1 MKIVKIAIVVI
12 VIVIIG
18 ALVFAYMKVAHN
30 VKPVAMPP
38 EDQSRIKLEQKI
50 QSMSQDVDPKDR
62 KDLENLIGK
71 RFPSAPATKAN

>member
-1 MKIVKIAIVVI
+1 MKIVKIAIV

-30 VKPVAMPP
+30 AKPAAMPP
-38 EDQSRIKLEQKI
+38 EDQSRIKLEQTI

-62 KDLENLIGK
+62 KDLEVLINK